1 MQLGLSTNEMT
12 RKLGEGNLIQI
23 NTGKIVKKLVNKT
36 ITSTKAE
43 KNSSPEKSVHTPPL
57 PKQNKSGN
65 NHNFNWSGNIF
76 ASHL

>member
-36 ITSTKAE
+36 ITRTKAE
-43 KNSSPEKSVHTPPL
+43 KKFFSEKSVHTPPI

-65 NHNFNWSGNIF
+65 NHNFNWSGDIF

>member
-23 NTGKIVKKLVNKT
+23 NTGKIVNKLVNKT

-43 KNSSPEKSVHTPPL
+43 KKFFSGKKGPHPTPP
-57 PKQNKSGN
+57 QTE
-65 NHNFNWSGNIF
+65 
-76 ASHL
+76 